1 MLRKVTGRN
10 QLGNSNI
17 YNWLNQKGESYFFKK
32 AKRKKNTTQPD
43 IMRII
48 VKAPEFLSEK
58 QMAQSSLLHRKKYI
72 FEHMK
77 LKPLLAYVSAF
88 SLLVKEVKN
97 LWIWLSD
104 TVRGCLSR
112 NDKEDCRK
120 IN

>member
-1 MLRKVTGRN
+1 
-10 QLGNSNI
+10 
-17 YNWLNQKGESYFFKK
+17 
-32 AKRKKNTTQPD
+32 
-43 IMRII
+43 
-48 VKAPEFLSEK
+48 
-58 QMAQSSLLHRKKYI
+58 
-72 FEHMK
+72 MK